1 MHRLPFQLSL
11 AAATLL
17 SASVVHA
24 QPAATAYGPQLEG
37 FTYPHEV
44 KTLSLRTQ
52 GQTLSMAYMDIPP
65 AKANG
70 RTAVL
75 LHGKNFCGATWEGTI
90 DALSKA
96 GYRVVVP
103 DQIGFCKS
111 SKPANYQYSFQ
122 QLAHNTRAVLA
133 ELGIEQTIVIGHSMG
148 GMLAAR
154 YALQYPDA
162 TQALVMVN
170 PLGLEDW
177 KAKGVPYRTVDA
189 WYANELKTSFDSI
202 KKYQLDTYYAG
213 QWKPEYD
220 RWVAMGAGMYL
231 GEGKERVAWNQALT
245 YDMIHTQP
253 VVHEF
258 GNIKTPT
265 LLLIGE
271 RDNTAPGKDGAP
283 PEVAAKLGKYA
294 ELGPATAKAI
304 PDARLV
310 TFPALGHAPQIQDP
324 AAFHRALLKG
334 LADVGA

>member
-1 MHRLPFQLSL
+1 MHHLPFTLSVAAALL
-11 AAATLL
+11 AAPLAN
-17 SASVVHA
+17 A

-37 FTYPHEV
+37 FTYPQEV

-52 GQTLSMAYMDIPP
+52 GQTLSMAYMDIAADKP
-65 AKANG
+65 NG

-90 DALSKA
+90 DALRNA
-96 GYRVVVP
+96 GYRVIVP

-122 QLAHNTRAVLA
+122 QLAHNTRALLT
-133 ELGIEQTIVIGHSMG
+133 ELGVERSVVIGHSMG

-177 KAKGVPYRTVDA
+177 KAKGVPYRTIDA
-189 WYANELKTSFDSI
+189 WYASELKTNFEGI

-258 GNIKTPT
+258 GNIRTPT

-283 PEVAAKLGKYA
+283 PDVAAKLGKYA

-304 PDARLV
+304 PGARLV

-324 AAFHRALLKG
+324 ATFHRELLKG
-334 LADVGA
+334 LAAVGG